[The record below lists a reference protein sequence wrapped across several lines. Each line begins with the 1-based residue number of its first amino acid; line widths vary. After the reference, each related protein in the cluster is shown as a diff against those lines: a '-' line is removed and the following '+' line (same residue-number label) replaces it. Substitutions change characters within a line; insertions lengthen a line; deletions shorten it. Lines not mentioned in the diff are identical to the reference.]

1 MDGSDP
7 VRRLC
12 ALVAAE
18 GSADGLPSDAL
29 VRTVENAITAAALDQ
44 GMLQV
49 LPAGVLVVLNA
60 GVNEAR
66 AVADLT
72 TELRNALWR
81 QNRQST
87 SERRLRCRIAFHQG
101 LVRLTDDGFEGRA
114 VAVVGALCGSPA
126 LRQAL
131 AGQKEHD
138 LAMIISA
145 GLLDEIAY
153 PESDELH
160 AEQFRPVTVTTPA
173 HVIRAYVYAPERLP

>member
-12 ALVAAE
+12 AQVAAA
-18 GSADGLPSDAL
+18 GSGGGLPYEAL
-29 VRTVENAITAAALDQ
+29 VGTVENAVTAAGLDQ
-44 GMLQV
+44 GTLQV
-49 LPAGVLVVLNA
+49 LPAGVLIVLNA

-81 QNRQST
+81 RNRRVGPQG
-87 SERRLRCRIAFHQG
+87 RLRCRIAFHQG
-101 LVRLTDDGFEGRA
+101 LVRLTDDGFEGQA
-114 VAVVGALCGSPA
+114 VTVVGALCDSPA

-131 AGQKEHD
+131 AEQED
-138 LAMIISA
+138 QDVVVIISG

-160 AEQFRPVTVTTPA
+160 VEQFRPVTVATPA
-173 HVIRAYVYAPERLP
+173 RTVRAYVYAPGRTP